1 MQLKAVLFDLG
12 LTLIR
17 TESFPEIYR
26 IILASFGIKAS
37 IDSIVLAQKE
47 TEKEFDMSTY
57 DESYRKEFWTNYNVS
72 MLKKLGLE
80 KNALFVGEQIDA
92 LWWDYSHLQVYP
104 DVEPTLSGL
113 KKEGIRIGL
122 VSNGFKK
129 DLNRVLSELGLE
141 KWFDII
147 VCIDSCNC
155 AKPDKEIFLYTL
167 RRLGIK
173 PDETV
178 FVGDSV
184 MQDYEGAL
192 GVGIKPYLIDRNG
205 KFSSNYNKL
214 TRLTEILELIK
225 KEVK

>member
-17 TESFPEIYR
+17 TASFPEIYR
-26 IILASFGIKAS
+26 KILVRFGIKAS
-37 IDSIVLAQKE
+37 IDSIFLAQKE
-47 TEKEFDMSTY
+47 TEKEFDISTY
-57 DESYRKEFWTNYNVS
+57 DESQRKDFWTKYNVS
-72 MLKKLGLE
+72 LLKKLGLE
-80 KNALFVGEQIDA
+80 NNILFVAEQIDS
-92 LWWDYSHLQVYP
+92 LWWDYSHVQIYP

-129 DLNRVLSELGLE
+129 DLNRVLKELGLE
-141 KWFDII
+141 KWFDTI

-167 RRLGIK
+167 ESLGIK

-184 MQDYEGAL
+184 IQDYEGAL
-192 GVGIKPYLIDRNG
+192 GVGIKPYLIDRDR
-205 KFSSNYNKL
+205 KFPSNYNKI